1 MKKIALLFVATLFSV
16 ATFAQ
21 TKWNVDKMHSFV
33 NFSVKHLG
41 ISFVDG
47 RFDKYEGTFV
57 GTPED
62 LTKGV
67 FNFTVDMNSVNTSVE
82 MRDNHLKTNDFF
94 NVEKFPTMTFES
106 KSIKKTGKDKYKL
119 EGNLTIR
126 NITKPVTFDLTYGG
140 LLQDDG
146 QGNQKLG
153 FQATTTVNR
162 FDFDVAYDPSGQA
175 IAKDVKIAVNIE
187 FAKAK

>member
-21 TKWNVDKMHSFV
+21 TKWNVDNMHSFV

-47 RFDKYEGTFV
+47 RFDKYEGTFD

-62 LTKGV
+62 ITKGT
-67 FNFTVDMNSVNTSVE
+67 FNFTVDINSINTGVE

-94 NVEKFPTMTFES
+94 NAEKYPSMKFES
-106 KSIKKTGKDKYKL
+106 TSIKKTGKDQYKL
-119 EGNLTIR
+119 TGNLTIR
-126 NITKPVTFDLTYGG
+126 DITKPVTFDLTYGG
-140 LLQDDG
+140 LLKDDG
-146 QGNQKLG
+146 QGNSKVG
-153 FQATTTVNR
+153 FQASTTINR
-162 FDFDVAYDPSGQA
+162 FDFDVNYDPSGQA
-175 IAKDVKIAVNIE
+175 IAKDVNVTVNLE
-187 FAKAK
+187 FTQAK

>member
-21 TKWNVDKMHSFV
+21 TKWNVDNMHSFV

-62 LTKGV
+62 ITKGA

-94 NVEKFPTMTFES
+94 NAEQFPTMSFES
-106 KSIKKTGKDKYKL
+106 KSIKKAGKDKYKL

-175 IAKDVKIAVNIE
+175 IAKDVKIAINLE
-187 FAKAK
+187 LTQAK